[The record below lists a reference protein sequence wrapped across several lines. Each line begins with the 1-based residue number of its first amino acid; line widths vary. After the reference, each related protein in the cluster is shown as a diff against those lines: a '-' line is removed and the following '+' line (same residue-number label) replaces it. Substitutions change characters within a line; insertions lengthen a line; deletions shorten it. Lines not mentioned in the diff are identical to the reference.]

1 MVASLI
7 KTIYSGA
14 EDVRLGVTK
23 EPYIRLKKYINNIL
37 SERQGRATTQWIR
50 LDFISPP
57 EFGRKSSIILP
68 RKGHFIRRLFLVT
81 SLPDL
86 DEDRRKALRAVTPRF
101 GYTNSIGHALI
112 DEATLTIGGAK
123 IDTLNSR
130 LLEVLDEAYTP
141 LEKVPTINKLIGRST
156 TDFGDG
162 LPAQQ
167 LHIPLPFWFCNENP
181 AYSLPIDSIAVDE
194 VRLEVTIRNLVNLYY
209 TRSRTTDGA
218 LYPLDSPTYY
228 AYNDISGQLY
238 PNLYIP
244 PIGEDPEQYTRQLFK
259 AENSNGRPI
268 DSYKL
273 GDTYILA
280 EYVYVDSPEANRY
293 RLADLEIPIV
303 QHTIIEPVTSQ
314 GRPEIQ
320 IPIRIGNPVKSIR
333 FYGQLSQAEQLNS
346 YFLATRELAAA
357 NQYGPSPQLW
367 WPITGSFDEY
377 NITSAF
383 SNTNS
388 ELFSRIQLKYHGTL
402 IRYTTDAPVQFRTCM
417 PLMYGD
423 SKTAW
428 HNKYYY
434 MLPFGDSCAN
444 YDKIERIQLELG
456 LQPVRGKL
464 STAFVP
470 PAVTVYLFAE
480 TVNILRIF
488 GGRAGLLF

>member
-14 EDVRLGVTK
+14 EDIRLGVTK
-23 EPYIRLKKYINNIL
+23 EPLIRLKKYIKNLL
-37 SERQGRATTQWIR
+37 SERQGRATTQWVR
-50 LDFISPP
+50 LDFISSP

-81 SLPDL
+81 TLPDL
-86 DEDRRKALRAVTPRF
+86 DEDRRNIIQAITPRF
-101 GYTNSIGHALI
+101 GYTNSIGHALVE
-112 DEATLTIGGAK
+112 EATLTIGGAK

-156 TDFGDG
+156 ADISDG
-162 LPAQQ
+162 LPPQQ

-181 AYSLPIDSIAVDE
+181 AYALPIDSIAVDE
-194 VRLEVTIRNLVNLYY
+194 VRLEITIRSLANLYY

-244 PIGEDPEQYTRQLFK
+244 TASEDIYQYTRKLYK
-259 AENSNGRPI
+259 ASNTNGRPI

-280 EYVYVDSPEANRY
+280 EYVYVDSPEANRF
-293 RLADLEIPIV
+293 RLADLEIPII

-314 GRPEIQ
+314 GRSEIQ
-320 IPIRIGNPVKSIR
+320 IPLRIGNPVKSLR
-333 FYGQLSQAEQLNS
+333 FYGQLGTSEQLNA
-346 YFLATRELAAA
+346 YFLATRELGAV

-367 WPITGSFDEY
+367 WPNTGTLNEY
-377 NITSAF
+377 NLKPPFYNA
-383 SNTNS
+383 NS
-388 ELFSRIQLKYHGTL
+388 EIFSTIQLKYHGTL
-402 IRYTTDAPVQFRTCM
+402 IRYTTDSPVQFRM
-417 PLMYGD
+417 SLPLLYGD
-423 SKTAW
+423 AKTAW
-428 HNKYYY
+428 HNRYYY
-434 MLPFGDSCAN
+434 MFPFGDSCAN
-444 YDKIERIQLELG
+444 YDKIERVQLELG
-456 LQPVRGKL
+456 LNPVRGKL